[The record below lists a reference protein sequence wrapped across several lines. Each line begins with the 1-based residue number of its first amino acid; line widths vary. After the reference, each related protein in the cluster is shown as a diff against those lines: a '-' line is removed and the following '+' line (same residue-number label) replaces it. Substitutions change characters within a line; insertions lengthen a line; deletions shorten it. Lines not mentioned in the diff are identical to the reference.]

1 MNDSDTSPKPS
12 LGATPE
18 ALNLAGDHSA
28 ARRPYCA
35 PRITASGP
43 LVRIALG
50 GTPGLADS
58 GSEFIEKPP
67 GS

>member
-1 MNDSDTSPKPS
+1 MNDPNTSPKS
-12 LGATPE
+12 ALGAAPE
-18 ALNLAGDHSA
+18 ALNSAGDDSNP
-28 ARRPYCA
+28 RRPYCA

-43 LVRIALG
+43 LERIALG

-58 GSEFIEKPP
+58 GTEFIEKPP